1 MSVDVLCI
9 IDLCADRCSSDRDA
23 LALDLGLTGGTYGEL
38 LESQVSVDQLLDDA
52 ISALSAPGL
61 GVDATT
67 AIAGLQLLQGKVP
80 AARTI
85 ELGELFGLGVWQDSR
100 IGGPAAINAGLN
112 ALQLASAALQLA
124 DRKSTRLNSS
134 H

>member
-1 MSVDVLCI
+1 MNATINSLLGGGNIGLTAAHYDALASADANAGAVL
-9 IDLCADRCSSDRDA
+9 DA

-38 LESQVSVDQLLDDA
+38 LESQVSVDQLLDAA
-52 ISALSAPGL
+52 ISTLSAPGL

-67 AIAGLQLLQGKVP
+67 AIAGLQLLPGKVP

-100 IGGPAAINAGLN
+100 GSEERRVGKESG
-112 ALQLASAALQLA
+112 S
-124 DRKSTRLNSS
+124 K
-134 H
+134 

>member
-1 MSVDVLCI
+1 M
-9 IDLCADRCSSDRDA
+9 
-23 LALDLGLTGGTYGEL
+23 LALDLGLTGGTYGGL
-38 LESQVSVDQLLDDA
+38 LESQVSVDQLLDAA

-85 ELGELFGLGVWQDSR
+85 ELGELFGLGVWQSSEERRGGKECVSTCRSR
-100 IGGPAAINAGLN
+100 WSPY
-112 ALQLASAALQLA
+112 
-124 DRKSTRLNSS
+124 